1 MKVTKYLLIGGNN
14 RRDDMKELEE
24 NPKQIIVG
32 TPGRVYDMLKNLSL
46 HSKDLKMFILDE
58 ADEMLSRGFQ
68 DQIYEVFQ
76 YVPKTSQVCLFSATM
91 PAEAL
96 EITEKFME
104 NPTKILVKTEQLTLD
119 GIRQFYIGIDKEIWK
134 LDTLKDIYGKI
145 SISQSIIYCNT
156 KKTADWL
163 VEELTSC
170 DFACQCIHSNMKSE
184 ERKEV
189 MNLFRNGEL
198 RVIVATDIISRGI
211 DVQAVSIVI
220 NYDIPKYKD
229 VYVHRI
235 GRSGRFGRKGVA
247 INFVTQDDIK
257 KLRTIQEYYQTEILE
272 MPEDLS
278 EFL

>member
-1 MKVTKYLLIGGNN
+1 
-14 RRDDMKELEE
+14 
-24 NPKQIIVG
+24 
-32 TPGRVYDMLKNLSL
+32 
-46 HSKDLKMFILDE
+46 
-58 ADEMLSRGFQ
+58 
-68 DQIYEVFQ
+68 
-76 YVPKTSQVCLFSATM
+76 
-91 PAEAL
+91 
-96 EITEKFME
+96 ME

-163 VEELTSC
+163 VEELTAC
-170 DFACQCIHSNMKSE
+170 DFACQCIHSNMKSD

-211 DVQAVSIVI
+211 DVQSVSIVI

-247 INFVTQDDIK
+247 INFVTKDDIK
-257 KLRTIQEYYQTEILE
+257 KLRMIQEYYQTEISE
-272 MPEDLS
+272 MPADLS

>member
-1 MKVTKYLLIGGNN
+1 
-14 RRDDMKELEE
+14 
-24 NPKQIIVG
+24 
-32 TPGRVYDMLKNLSL
+32 
-46 HSKDLKMFILDE
+46 
-58 ADEMLSRGFQ
+58 
-68 DQIYEVFQ
+68 
-76 YVPKTSQVCLFSATM
+76 
-91 PAEAL
+91 
-96 EITEKFME
+96 
-104 NPTKILVKTEQLTLD
+104 
-119 GIRQFYIGIDKEIWK
+119 
-134 LDTLKDIYGKI
+134 
-145 SISQSIIYCNT
+145 
-156 KKTADWL
+156 
-163 VEELTSC
+163 
-170 DFACQCIHSNMKSE
+170 MKSE